1 MYVGENERL
10 PSPQLLPV
18 ATAPEIPQLRFFFRY
33 EFSSPGTYYGNT
45 KSPKSALKDA

>member
-18 ATAPEIPQLRFFFRY
+18 ATAPEIPQLRFFSVMNFLLLGLTMEIQRAQ
-33 EFSSPGTYYGNT
+33 N
-45 KSPKSALKDA
+45 LL